1 MKTRFILFSFLI
13 SILLLIGCSI
23 EDFESTGTVRFS
35 NNSSNPYILYI
46 NGQSKGEY
54 SGGSWRNVD
63 LEEGTY
69 TLKAEQVSGFLLFP
83 TVKNGQIKVDAGD
96 YLEWAFP

>member
-1 MKTRFILFSFLI
+1 MKARSILISFFVLCLFSL
-13 SILLLIGCSI
+13 GCSLD
-23 EDFESTGTVRFS
+23 ELDTTGTVRFS

-69 TLKAEQVSGFLLFP
+69 TLKAEQVSGYLLFP
-83 TVKNGQIKVDAGD
+83 TIKNGQLKVDAGD
-96 YLEWAFP
+96 YLEWSFP